1 MTEYTEGY
9 LQSVNNFYVWIY
21 LFTLCFP
28 TQNHYT
34 QPPAYLSH
42 TAVNFWHAW
51 HKSAVCREH
60 AFCICS
66 KILVTDIQSKWSESM
81 AGKLK
86 AVIKCSSFHHANN
99 VSASLFALICNIYRI
114 FSMYELC
121 FEKYLPDNVFCIV
134 TTSYASSAKLIF

>member
-1 MTEYTEGY
+1 LTEYTEGY
-9 LQSVNNFYVWIY
+9 LHSVNNFYVWIY

-51 HKSAVCREH
+51 HKSAVCRGH
-60 AFCICS
+60 AVCICS
-66 KILVTDIQSKWSESM
+66 KILVTDS
-81 AGKLK
+81 LNDPK
-86 AVIKCSSFHHANN
+86 AVIKCSSFHHANY

-114 FSMYELC
+114 FPMYELC